1 MEQLMQFSP
10 LIILVLLM
18 YFMVIRPQQKQQ
30 RDRRAMLD
38 SVKVGDKIVTIG
50 GFHGTVAAMDD
61 TTVRLRLAEGLEV
74 TINRSA
80 VGGILTDE

>member
-1 MEQLMQFSP
+1 MQFSP

-30 RDRRAMLD
+30 RDRRSMLD
-38 SVKVGDKIVTIG
+38 TVKVGDKVVTIG
-50 GFHGTVAAMDD
+50 GFHGTIAAMDD
-61 TTVRLRLAEGLEV
+61 STVRLRLAEGLEV

-80 VGGILTDE
+80 VGGILTDD

>member
-1 MEQLMQFSP
+1 MEQLVQFSP

-30 RDRRAMLD
+30 RERRAMLD

-50 GFHGTVAAMDD
+50 GFHGTVAAMDE

-74 TINRSA
+74 TINRTA
-80 VGGILTDE
+80 IGGILKNE